1 MSKTILCS
9 KKIFWVESCIL
20 VFFKFDFIFFFL
32 KKARFYRIFSEKDI
46 LGEFQSVFRNLSP
59 CRVSKP
65 PPPGGTFFSWWL
77 VAMWLATG
85 GWVAERWLVASH
97 RSPVTSHQEFSH
109 QVTSHQNG
117 WWLVAGGWWLV
128 ASLL

>member
-1 MSKTILCS
+1 MIFLRVENYYV
-9 KKIFWVESCIL
+9 KKC
-20 VFFKFDFIFFFL
+20 KGRGAGFL
-32 KKARFYRIFSEKDI
+32 
-46 LGEFQSVFRNLSP
+46 
-59 CRVSKP
+59 KP
-65 PPPGGTFFSWWL
+65 PPNRTFFSWWL

-109 QVTSHQNG
+109 HVASHQNG

-128 ASLL
+128 ARGWWLVACV